1 MRSLVS
7 AVVAPAFAL
16 ILLPLITPAPAEAQ
30 DARFRWDRLCQIR
43 QDKFDLVLPE
53 AMREN
58 GVDMW
63 IVVQKEGHNDPLW
76 EDLGRGY
83 TGDLGYYIFT
93 DRGGDRIER
102 AAFGVSG
109 GMLTRCPVY
118 DMVAGSVDLRAFVTE
133 RDPARIG
140 VNMSEAIGAADGLSH
155 TEYLHL
161 VQTLGEPYASRLV
174 SAEKVISDFRSRRV
188 ALEIVAFGEAVELSR
203 QIWERA
209 LSNEVITPGATA
221 LEDVAWWIWDRI
233 LERGLESSFD
243 MPSVYITGPEGIEA
257 VSNERII
264 QRGDVLMIDG
274 GVCWL
279 NFCPDIKRI
288 AYVLREGEGEAPA
301 GIRHAFDRAAEVR
314 EVIRQSIRTGV
325 TAGEMWHELNRR
337 VDAME
342 GFRIMEEFNRPYGG
356 GTTDVII
363 GSHSVGNLGHGVGPS
378 IAFFNPVRMTYEI
391 RPTNLFSIEFFAYT
405 PVPEWGGAKLRIPF
419 EDDAIVTE
427 RGVEWMYP
435 VKVRVLL
442 IR

>member
-1 MRSLVS
+1 MRTLVS
-7 AVVAPAFAL
+7 AVVPLALAL
-16 ILLPLITPAPAEAQ
+16 ILLPAIAPTPAEAQ
-30 DARFRWDRLCQIR
+30 EARFRWDRLCQIR

-76 EDLGRGY
+76 EDMGRGY
-83 TGDLGYYIFT
+83 TGSLGYYIFT

-109 GMLTRCPVY
+109 GMLTGCPVY
-118 DMVAGSVDLRAFVTE
+118 DTVTGSVDLRAFVTE

-140 VNMSEAIGAADGLSH
+140 VNMSAAIGAADGLSH

-161 VQTLGEPYASRLV
+161 VETLGEPYASRLV
-174 SAEKVISDFRSRRV
+174 SAEKVVSDFRSRRV
-188 ALEIVAFGEAVELSR
+188 ALEIVAFGEAVEFTR

-209 LSNEVITPGATA
+209 LSNEVITPGVTA

-233 LERGLESSFD
+233 LERGLESAFD

-264 QRGDVLMIDG
+264 QRGDVVMIDG
-274 GVCWL
+274 GICWL

-301 GIRHAFDRAAEVR
+301 GIRHAFDRAVEVR
-314 EVIRQSIRTGV
+314 EVIRRTIRTGV
-325 TAGEMWHELNRR
+325 TAGEMWHELNRT
-337 VDAME
+337 VDAMD

-356 GTTDVII
+356 TTTDVII

-405 PVPEWGGAKLRIPF
+405 PVPEWDGAKLRIPF
-419 EDDAIVTE
+419 EDNAIVTE
-427 RGVEWMYP
+427 RGLEWMYP
-435 VKVRVLL
+435 VKRRVLL